1 MVGLVFVC
9 IYLTLSH
16 NSSLVLTDQNNA
28 WILLDLCIGGFA
40 LILTVNNG
48 RTLGK
53 NPKFHDNF
61 GEKVWAFELCRKV
74 H

>member
-1 MVGLVFVC
+1 MVGLGFVC

-16 NSSLVLTDQNNA
+16 NSSLVLTDQNDA
-28 WILLDLCIGGFA
+28 RILLDLCIGGFA

-61 GEKVWAFELCRKV
+61 GETGYEGDMCMFF
-74 H
+74 

>member
-16 NSSLVLTDQNNA
+16 NSSLVLTDQNVA

-48 RTLGK
+48 RTFYK

-61 GEKVWAFELCRKV
+61 CETGYEGDMCMFF
-74 H
+74 

>member
-16 NSSLVLTDQNNA
+16 NSSLVLTDQNVA

-48 RTLGK
+48 RTLCK
-53 NPKFHDNF
+53 NPKIHDNF
-61 GEKVWAFELCRKV
+61 GETGYEGDMCMFF
-74 H
+74 